1 MEMWLAVISV
11 MNMLV
16 FYIIVVPI
24 SVFLH
29 EMGHAF
35 AALCLTKKVVLVH
48 MGSDTQSKRALLS
61 LGRLEIHFTWG
72 LIGSVST
79 KDDGVI
85 LLRNQIIGISLGGP
99 LVSLLL
105 AIAMLV
111 VYLSFQM
118 RPFFENLVFAAGVF
132 NLINLCVTLVPMIYS
147 AGPYAGRS
155 SDGYR
160 ILEALGKREDH
171 SE

>member
-1 MEMWLAVISV
+1 MFSII
-11 MNMLV
+11 NMLV

-35 AALCLTKKVVLVH
+35 AALCLTKKVVLVY
-48 MGSDTQSKRALLS
+48 MGSDKQSKREILS
-61 LGRLEIHFTWG
+61 LGRLKIHLTWG
-72 LIGSVST
+72 LFGSMST
-79 KDDGVI
+79 KDDGEI

-99 LVSLLL
+99 LVSLFL
-105 AIAMLV
+105 AVAMLV
-111 VYLSFQM
+111 VYLSFQL
-118 RPFFENLVFAAGVF
+118 RPFFGNLVFAAAVF
-132 NLINLCVTLVPMIYS
+132 NFINLCVTLVPTVYS

-160 ILEALGKREDH
+160 ILEALGKR
-171 SE
+171 